1 MKARKRAGT
10 VGKVLGCA
18 LLLVIALFPIYWLVA
33 MAIRPTS
40 EMQGHI
46 SLIPQSLTIEH
57 FISLFVSKGFGQAA
71 INSLQTTLS
80 SLVLSLIVGVCAAY
94 ILARRRFR
102 FGLKRPMTYWVL
114 LVRVLPP
121 VAFTIPLYT
130 MFSKIGLLNTKI
142 PVTLACVLI
151 NVPLIIWFLIS
162 FFQDLPEE
170 VEESAKVDGAT
181 EWQLFRKI
189 VLPLVAPG
197 IAAVA
202 MLSFMYA
209 WNEYTYTVIFTRSP
223 SNYTV
228 PLALSVLNTEDN
240 LTNFG
245 LAACGGGGEDT
256 ADEGSEGSTSGEPT
270 KMTLI
275 LRGGAYGESLEAS
288 LAPFEA
294 EHNVDIEVM
303 LMSFDDL
310 HTGIALDAVNEVGTY
325 DLCMVDGS
333 WMAEFTENGVLANLS
348 EMGYSFDDDI
358 IPATTTI
365 CKVGEDIYLAPYYGN
380 VTVMMYNKQLLAD
393 AGYAPEDIDSF
404 ADLMDIA
411 QKTKA
416 ADSNKNGFLIR
427 GGSADNIL
435 SDFLP
440 HLVVHGGWVVDENN
454 NPTVDTP
461 EFKAAMQ
468 EYLDLYALGST
479 LDKDD
484 IVASVTSGETA
495 LAQIWPG
502 WYTPTA
508 DGPAN
513 YTTIPTKLTDDSAP
527 VDAVALQGV
536 WCIGIPDN
544 APHKDLAL
552 ELLEYVMSP
561 EVQLASIENNGVPC
575 RYSCLTDSTVLET
588 YPHLQTVCGALETGV
603 YRPVIEEWTEFTN
616 ILGTEM
622 DNVIQGT
629 KTLDEALSYAQEQ
642 LEQLMAG

>member
-80 SLVLSLIVGVCAAY
+80 SLVLSLIVGICAAY

-151 NVPLIIWFLIS
+151 NVRLIIGLLIS

-240 LTNFG
+240 LTNPVCD
-245 LAACGGGGEDT
+245 LCAELLDLRIVKRCCQRV
-256 ADEGSEGSTSGEPT
+256 T
-270 KMTLI
+270 K
-275 LRGGAYGESLEAS
+275 Y
-288 LAPFEA
+288 
-294 EHNVDIEVM
+294 
-303 LMSFDDL
+303 
-310 HTGIALDAVNEVGTY
+310 IAL
-325 DLCMVDGS
+325 
-333 WMAEFTENGVLANLS
+333 
-348 EMGYSFDDDI
+348 
-358 IPATTTI
+358 P
-365 CKVGEDIYLAPYYGN
+365 
-380 VTVMMYNKQLLAD
+380 
-393 AGYAPEDIDSF
+393 
-404 ADLMDIA
+404 
-411 QKTKA
+411 
-416 ADSNKNGFLIR
+416 
-427 GGSADNIL
+427 
-435 SDFLP
+435 
-440 HLVVHGGWVVDENN
+440 
-454 NPTVDTP
+454 
-461 EFKAAMQ
+461 
-468 EYLDLYALGST
+468 
-479 LDKDD
+479 
-484 IVASVTSGETA
+484 
-495 LAQIWPG
+495 
-502 WYTPTA
+502 
-508 DGPAN
+508 
-513 YTTIPTKLTDDSAP
+513 
-527 VDAVALQGV
+527 
-536 WCIGIPDN
+536 IPDTTSSG
-544 APHKDLAL
+544 K
-552 ELLEYVMSP
+552 E
-561 EVQLASIENNGVPC
+561 
-575 RYSCLTDSTVLET
+575 
-588 YPHLQTVCGALETGV
+588 
-603 YRPVIEEWTEFTN
+603 
-616 ILGTEM
+616 
-622 DNVIQGT
+622 
-629 KTLDEALSYAQEQ
+629 
-642 LEQLMAG
+642 

>member
-80 SLVLSLIVGVCAAY
+80 SLVLSLIVGICAAY

-240 LTNFG
+240 LTNFVLVAAGGVVSVIPITLFVIFAQNYLISG
-245 LAACGGGGEDT
+245 L
-256 ADEGSEGSTSGEPT
+256 SSG
-270 KMTLI
+270 
-275 LRGGAYGESLEAS
+275 
-288 LAPFEA
+288 
-294 EHNVDIEVM
+294 
-303 LMSFDDL
+303 
-310 HTGIALDAVNEVGTY
+310 AVKE
-325 DLCMVDGS
+325 
-333 WMAEFTENGVLANLS
+333 
-348 EMGYSFDDDI
+348 
-358 IPATTTI
+358 
-365 CKVGEDIYLAPYYGN
+365 
-380 VTVMMYNKQLLAD
+380 
-393 AGYAPEDIDSF
+393 
-404 ADLMDIA
+404 
-411 QKTKA
+411 
-416 ADSNKNGFLIR
+416 
-427 GGSADNIL
+427 
-435 SDFLP
+435 
-440 HLVVHGGWVVDENN
+440 
-454 NPTVDTP
+454 
-461 EFKAAMQ
+461 
-468 EYLDLYALGST
+468 
-479 LDKDD
+479 
-484 IVASVTSGETA
+484 
-495 LAQIWPG
+495 
-502 WYTPTA
+502 
-508 DGPAN
+508 
-513 YTTIPTKLTDDSAP
+513 
-527 VDAVALQGV
+527 
-536 WCIGIPDN
+536 
-544 APHKDLAL
+544 
-552 ELLEYVMSP
+552 
-561 EVQLASIENNGVPC
+561 
-575 RYSCLTDSTVLET
+575 
-588 YPHLQTVCGALETGV
+588 
-603 YRPVIEEWTEFTN
+603 
-616 ILGTEM
+616 
-622 DNVIQGT
+622 
-629 KTLDEALSYAQEQ
+629 
-642 LEQLMAG
+642 